1 MKKIIAKIIIVL
13 AISFSFSMI
22 VLAQD
27 YPQSIDTGLNR
38 WELIDKEKGYYAYK
52 YNISGDHYDT
62 RIATYEEVMKEVAA
76 HEKESEMAETQMT
89 VLGNLFN
96 QVATADNPSED
107 QLRGQIEIVQAEIN
121 KLPKGTARDRL
132 QGHLEN
138 YKRQLAD
145 AIDNA
150 KAYAEAQ
157 IMYAKAIKADDI
169 SDLSVYTSYMYI
181 EDGFFST
188 KDIFPKIINAIVQAI
203 FFYPKITLFY
213 CG

>member
-13 AISFSFSMI
+13 AISFSFSMTA
-22 VLAQD
+22 LAQD

-76 HEKESEMAETQMT
+76 HEKESEMAETQMI

-96 QVATADNPSED
+96 QVATANNTSED

-132 QGHLEN
+132 QGQLDN

-157 IMYAKAIKADDI
+157 VMYAKAIKADDGSILI
-169 SDLSVYTSYMYI
+169 SEMNVTGVARLTVSYRV
-181 EDGFFST
+181 FSADDA
-188 KDIFPKIINAIVQAI
+188 KKFWFVEGK
-203 FFYPKITLFY
+203 
-213 CG
+213 

>member
-1 MKKIIAKIIIVL
+1 MKKSL
-13 AISFSFSMI
+13 
-22 VLAQD
+22 
-27 YPQSIDTGLNR
+27 R
-38 WELIDKEKGYYAYK
+38 WQKLKWLSWGGSLIK
-52 YNISGDHYDT
+52 
-62 RIATYEEVMKEVAA
+62 
-76 HEKESEMAETQMT
+76 
-89 VLGNLFN
+89 
-96 QVATADNPSED
+96 VATADNPSED

-181 EDGFFST
+181 EDGFST

-203 FFYPKITLFY
+203 FLSQNYFILLWLRRWPLISSQSAMG
-213 CG
+213 C